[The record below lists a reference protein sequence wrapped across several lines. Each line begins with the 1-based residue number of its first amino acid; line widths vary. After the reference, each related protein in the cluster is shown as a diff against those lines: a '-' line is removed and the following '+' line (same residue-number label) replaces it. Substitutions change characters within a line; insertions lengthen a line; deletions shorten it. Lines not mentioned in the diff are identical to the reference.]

1 MSTLIVTDFS
11 LVCIASELVH
21 RAEVR
26 RLTTYEIQGK
36 RACPVAHT
44 HAIVFVCLVGVLLC
58 RQQQELHTHRDGLK
72 VLYDIIT
79 ERQGWLS
86 GGRSAD
92 AHLFRSEKQIR
103 MPKSQLTTSFA
114 PETPAWPL
122 SALLRTAAAVPASL
136 PPPEQ
141 QLGRCG
147 IVMPHLA
154 WSCPTVQSAPLGTV
168 TSATVKDAWL
178 SFEAPHICNRGS
190 HFSACKS
197 PKTAVAICASFSSFD
212 IRVANCISVRSKQ
225 VSQ

>member
-1 MSTLIVTDFS
+1 M
-11 LVCIASELVH
+11 
-21 RAEVR
+21 
-26 RLTTYEIQGK
+26 
-36 RACPVAHT
+36 
-44 HAIVFVCLVGVLLC
+44 
-58 RQQQELHTHRDGLK
+58 
-72 VLYDIIT
+72 LYDIIT
-79 ERQGWLS
+79 ERQGWLNGS
-86 GGRSAD
+86 RSAD

-103 MPKSQLTTSFA
+103 MPKSQLTASFA

-136 PPPEQ
+136 SPPEQ

-197 PKTAVAICASFSSFD
+197 PKKLQLQSAQRFPVLTFGLRNVLLSVADKCHNDFGNASIVED
-212 IRVANCISVRSKQ
+212 LR
-225 VSQ
+225 